1 MFFLLEN
8 TCYNFYFSSI
18 HLDHVPI
25 SKVDGKTIQCQIW
38 DTAGQERYR
47 AVIAPY
53 YRGAVG
59 AIIVYD
65 ITKQQSFLNVQL
77 WLNELKEHRDDSIV
91 IMLVGNKSDLN
102 HLRVVSTDEARA
114 FAERRAIQFIETS
127 ALESTN
133 VETAF
138 HNVVSGIYQNILNS
152 KMPETEN
159 RIANMSADENQNL
172 SEKLNDS
179 TNVDQKWKFKC
190 CN

>member
-1 MFFLLEN
+1 
-8 TCYNFYFSSI
+8 
-18 HLDHVPI
+18 
-25 SKVDGKTIQCQIW
+25 
-38 DTAGQERYR
+38 
-47 AVIAPY
+47 
-53 YRGAVG
+53 
-59 AIIVYD
+59 
-65 ITKQQSFLNVQL
+65 
-77 WLNELKEHRDDSIV
+77 
-91 IMLVGNKSDLN
+91 MLVGNKSDLN